1 MQDTKCFEKYGP
13 HGLLASSA
21 DRGWRGLAAEL
32 RSHTEGAAWDTP
44 SPDAEVCVV
53 LGGSRSLITRRLD
66 NVTDHTVSERG
77 TIWFCPPGVRE
88 GLVEK
93 PTSDPLLLV
102 HISLSS
108 SWRGPDEKLDAS
120 AAASITRR
128 GGFRDPLLAEMGYA
142 LAAELEH
149 ETAAG
154 KLLAETLA
162 SSLTA
167 RLIQSQRGASPDITA
182 HHPRNGLDQRRLV
195 RVLDYIEANLED
207 DLTLARL
214 ASIACLSQFHF
225 ARAFRAA
232 VGHSPHRYVSR
243 RRLDRAK
250 QLLRR
255 ADQPL
260 ADIAL
265 ALQFSC
271 QANFSRA
278 FRQATGQTPAQYRRG
293 APS

>member
-13 HGLLASSA
+13 HGLLASSV
-21 DRGWRGLAAEL
+21 DRGWRSVAAEL
-32 RSHTEGAAWDTP
+32 RSHTQGAAWDTP
-44 SPDAEVCVV
+44 SSDAEMCVV
-53 LGGSRSLITRRLD
+53 IGGSRSLITRRLND
-66 NVTDHTVSERG
+66 VTDHTVSERG
-77 TIWFCPPGVRE
+77 TIWFCPAGVRE

-102 HISLSS
+102 HISLPP
-108 SWRGPDEKLDAS
+108 SWLGLDEKLDAS
-120 AAASITRR
+120 AAASIARR

-167 RLIQSQRGASPDITA
+167 RLIQSHRGASADVIA
-182 HHPRNGLDQRRLV
+182 HHPRNGLDQRRLA
-195 RVLDYIEANLED
+195 RVLDYIEANIED
-207 DLTLARL
+207 DLTLPRL

-250 QLLRR
+250 QLLKH

-271 QANFSRA
+271 QANFTRA
-278 FRQATGQTPAQYRRG
+278 FRHATGQTPAQYRRG
-293 APS
+293 ALS